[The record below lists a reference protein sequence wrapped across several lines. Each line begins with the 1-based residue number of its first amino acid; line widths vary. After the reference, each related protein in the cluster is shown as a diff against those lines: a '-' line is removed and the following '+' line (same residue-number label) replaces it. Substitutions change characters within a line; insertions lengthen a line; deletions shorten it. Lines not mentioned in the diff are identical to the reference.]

1 MKTDEI
7 STLLTEL
14 SAAGDSWGFH
24 YLKITPESAPLR
36 HGKTIYIQSLS
47 IIDDNCLLDNKRFF
61 PATIAMMA
69 EKTGN
74 SVAKLA
80 RSYWHSLQPGD
91 RIDVHRDRDSNNT
104 TYFQRINRYQVFPF
118 IPKEF
123 IVVTDAKLWNFDSDK
138 MISNQLIQFN
148 QHDWHYYANH
158 SSQEI
163 KFLVMDFFKP

>member
-1 MKTDEI
+1 MQEDEI
-7 STLLTEL
+7 SILLTEL

-47 IIDDNCLLDNKRFF
+47 IIDDKCLLDNKSLF
-61 PATIAMMA
+61 PATIATMA

-74 SVAKLA
+74 HSSRLA
-80 RSYWHSLQPGD
+80 RSYWHRLKPGD

-104 TYFQRINRYQVFPF
+104 TYFQRVNRYQVFPVIPRDF
-118 IPKEF
+118 I
-123 IVVTDAKLWNFDSDK
+123 IVMDGKLWNFDPDK
-138 MISNQLIQFN
+138 IILNQLIYFN

-158 SSQEI
+158 SSQEVN
-163 KFLVMDFFKP
+163 FLVMDFFKS